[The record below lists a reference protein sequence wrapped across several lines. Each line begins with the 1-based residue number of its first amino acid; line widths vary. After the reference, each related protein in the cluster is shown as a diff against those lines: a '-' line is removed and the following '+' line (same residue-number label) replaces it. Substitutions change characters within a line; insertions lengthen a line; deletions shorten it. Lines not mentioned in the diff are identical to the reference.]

1 VSAAEG
7 PPGSP
12 YRTPAAPAIG
22 EPLLAV
28 DAIDVFYDDVQVLYG
43 LSLEIRR
50 GEIVTLLGSNGAG
63 KTTTLRAIMGLC
75 PPRRGQIRFGG
86 RSLAGVP
93 AATRAELG
101 IALVPE
107 GRELWPQLTVLE
119 NLELGAY
126 TQRARKNVA
135 ANLARM
141 FAMFPRL
148 DERRRQ
154 LAGSLSG
161 GEQQMCAIARALM
174 SEPTLLMVDELSLG
188 LAPVLVDQLMHTV
201 AELHDRGMTILLV
214 EQNLKKALAVAERGV
229 IIETGRLRLAGTSAE
244 LSGNP
249 EIRAAYLGM

>member
-1 VSAAEG
+1 V
-7 PPGSP
+7 
-12 YRTPAAPAIG
+12 TG
-22 EPLLAV
+22 ESLLEV
-28 DAIDVFYDDVQVLYG
+28 DGIDVFYDDVQVLHG
-43 LSLEIRR
+43 LGLEVRR

-63 KTTTLRAIMGLC
+63 KTTTLRAIMGLV
-75 PPRRGQIRFGG
+75 PPRAGAIRFRGE
-86 RSLAGVP
+86 SLAALP
-93 AATRAELG
+93 AAARAELG
-101 IALVPE
+101 LALVPE
-107 GRELWPQLTVLE
+107 GRELWSQLTVLD

-126 TQRARKNVA
+126 TARARRHRA

-154 LAGSLSG
+154 TAGSLSG

-188 LAPVLVDQLMHTV
+188 LAPVLVDQLMRTIG
-201 AELHDRGMTILLV
+201 ELHDGGMTILLV

-244 LSGNP
+244 LASNP